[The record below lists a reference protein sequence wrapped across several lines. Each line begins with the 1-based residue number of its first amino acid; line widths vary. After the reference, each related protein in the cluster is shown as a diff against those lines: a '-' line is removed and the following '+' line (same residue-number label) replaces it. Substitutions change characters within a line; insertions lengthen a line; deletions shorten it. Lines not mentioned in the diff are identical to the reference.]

1 MNNKDSII
9 NKIIND
15 AKAEAKEIVAS
26 AEAKRAEAVKNAE
39 EDIKKREEEALS
51 PKENVIAAIISR
63 RVTVARID
71 AKKNVLMTE
80 NAIMEKVFNEALD
93 AVVSDKK
100 YGEILVALLEKYL
113 EDGDEVVI
121 AENDKKIVTS
131 AVVKRIAKSK
141 GINAELSSMYGDFK
155 GGMMLVGKSYDKNLT
170 LERTLFEVKEEIS
183 SSLFQILFEEEK
195 S

>member
-26 AEAKRAEAVKNAE
+26 AEAKRAEAVKKAE
-39 EDIKKREEEALS
+39 EYIKKREEEA
-51 PKENVIAAIISR
+51 ISR
-63 RVTVARID
+63 RVTVDRID

-80 NAIMEKVFNEALD
+80 NAIMEKAFNEALD

>member
-26 AEAKRAEAVKNAE
+26 AEAKRAEAVKKAE

-51 PKENVIAAIISR
+51 PKEDVIAAIISR

-80 NAIMEKVFNEALD
+80 NAIMEKAFNEALD

>member
-26 AEAKRAEAVKNAE
+26 AEAKRAEAVKMAE

-51 PKENVIAAIISR
+51 PKEDVIAAIISR

-80 NAIMEKVFNEALD
+80 NAIMEKAFNEALD

>member
-26 AEAKRAEAVKNAE
+26 AEAKRAEAVKKAE

-51 PKENVIAAIISR
+51 PKEDVIAAIISR

-80 NAIMEKVFNEALD
+80 NAIMEKAFNEALD

-131 AVVKRIAKSK
+131 LSPCGLAFICLSRKRHA
-141 GINAELSSMYGDFK
+141 
-155 GGMMLVGKSYDKNLT
+155 
-170 LERTLFEVKEEIS
+170 LFCRHV
-183 SSLFQILFEEEK
+183 LDLN
-195 S
+195 

>member
-26 AEAKRAEAVKNAE
+26 AEAKRAEAVKKAE

-80 NAIMEKVFNEALD
+80 NAIMEKAFNEALD

-100 YGEILVALLEKYL
+100 YGEILVALLEK
-113 EDGDEVVI
+113 
-121 AENDKKIVTS
+121 
-131 AVVKRIAKSK
+131 
-141 GINAELSSMYGDFK
+141 SSMYGDFK